1 MADWIGENNREA
13 NAVPLLDFRQSLQ
26 SMGLLRKYKG
36 RLMLTKA
43 GAAAQRD
50 PARPA
55 RPSR

>member
-43 GAAAQRD
+43 GGR
-50 PARPA
+50 RPA
-55 RPSR
+55 